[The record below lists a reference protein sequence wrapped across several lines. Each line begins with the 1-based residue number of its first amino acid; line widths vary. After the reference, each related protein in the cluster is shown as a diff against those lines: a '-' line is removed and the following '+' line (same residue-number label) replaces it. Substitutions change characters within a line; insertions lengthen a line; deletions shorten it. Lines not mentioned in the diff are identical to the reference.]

1 MLAEFFGFRL
11 LPFSKEIATGDLFR
25 GAGHQ
30 ELLARLQYAV
40 RHRAFGLISGEVGA
54 GKTTAIRA
62 LYDLLDRSRSPFVY
76 IADSKLT
83 PTAFYRDVLTQLGV
97 TAPHHFLSRE
107 ARRLFE
113 QTILDGYRL
122 HGLQPVVVLD
132 EAHLLPHAMLQ
143 ETRFLLNFHMDSACP
158 MTFVLVG
165 QPELRG
171 MLRLRTFEAIAQRVQ
186 VRFHLGALSEQES
199 VAYIQHQLRL
209 SGSDRPIFSEQAL
222 QKVATESKGLPRVI
236 NTLCTS
242 CLLDACSR
250 EQRFVEEANVDRVLL
265 ELQDLQTA
273 KGGSPW

>member
-1 MLAEFFGFRL
+1 MLAEFFGFRV

-25 GAGHQ
+25 SAGNQ

-62 LYDLLDRSRSPFVY
+62 LYDLLDRVRNPFVY

-97 TAPHHFLSRE
+97 TAPYHFLSRE

-158 MTFVLVG
+158 MTFILVG

-171 MLRLRTFEAIAQRVQ
+171 VLRLRAFEVIAQRVQ

-199 VAYIQHQLRL
+199 AAYIQHQLRL
-209 SGSDRPIFSEQAL
+209 AGSDRPIFAEQAL
-222 QKVATESKGLPRVI
+222 QKIAIESKGLPRVI

-250 EQRFVEEANVDRVLL
+250 EQRFVDEANVDRVLL